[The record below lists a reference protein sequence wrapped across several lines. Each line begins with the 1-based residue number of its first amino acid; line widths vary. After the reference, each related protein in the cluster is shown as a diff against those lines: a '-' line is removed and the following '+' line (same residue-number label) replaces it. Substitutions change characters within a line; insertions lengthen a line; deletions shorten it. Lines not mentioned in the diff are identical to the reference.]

1 MSVQKVQQ
9 RFTVPGLTS
18 RKAAG
23 GDPIV
28 CLTSYHA
35 HTARLIDPY
44 VDVLLVGDSLGMVMY
59 GMESTLGVTLDMM
72 IAHGAA
78 VVRGSE
84 RALVVV
90 DMPFGTYEESV
101 DKAFMNAAK
110 VMKETNCNGVKLEG
124 GKNMYETVK
133 YLTDR
138 SIPVMGHIGLQP
150 QSVLIDGGY
159 KVKGRNK
166 FDWGK
171 YIDDAIAIEEAGAF
185 SVVLEGM
192 AEPLAAEIT
201 SRISIPTIG
210 IGASPNCDGQV
221 LVTEDML
228 GLTNIAP
235 KFVKKYADLES
246 LIKKAAHQYAGEVRN
261 REFPCKEHTYTMNPQ
276 IVRKGDED

>member
-1 MSVQKVQQ
+1 
-9 RFTVPGLTS
+9 
-18 RKAAG
+18 
-23 GDPIV
+23 
-28 CLTSYHA
+28 
-35 HTARLIDPY
+35 
-44 VDVLLVGDSLGMVMY
+44 
-59 GMESTLGVTLDMM
+59 
-72 IAHGAA
+72 
-78 VVRGSE
+78 
-84 RALVVV
+84 
-90 DMPFGTYEESV
+90 
-101 DKAFMNAAK
+101 
-110 VMKETNCNGVKLEG
+110 
-124 GKNMYETVK
+124 
-133 YLTDR
+133 
-138 SIPVMGHIGLQP
+138 
-150 QSVLIDGGY
+150 VLIDGGY

-192 AEPLAAEIT
+192 VEPLAAEIT

-246 LIKKAAHQYAGEVRN
+246 LIKKAAHQYADEVRN
-261 REFPCKEHTYTMNPQ
+261 REFPSKEHTYAMNPQ

>member
-1 MSVQKVQQ
+1 MKRKSVIDIKNQKGK
-9 RFTVPGLTS
+9 T
-18 RKAAG
+18 
-23 GDPIV
+23 PIV
-28 CLTSYHA
+28 CLTAYTSPI
-35 HTARLIDPY
+35 ARSID
-44 VDVLLVGDSLGMVMY
+44 DCGDLLLVGDSLGMVLY
-59 GMESTLGVTLDMM
+59 DYQNTLPVTLFQM
-72 IAHGAA
+72 IEHSKS
-78 VVRGSE
+78 VVNATKQSCII
-84 RALVVV
+84 V

-101 DKAFMNAAK
+101 NKAFINAAK
-110 VMKETNCNGVKLEG
+110 VMKETNCNGIKLEG
-124 GKNMYETVK
+124 GRNMYETVK

-210 IGASPNCDGQV
+210 IGASLECDGQV

-235 KFVKKYADLES
+235 KFVKKYVDLEG
-246 LIKKAAHQYAGEVRN
+246 LIKKAAHEYAGEVRN
-261 REFPCKEHTYTMNPQ
+261 REFPGKEHTYAMNPQ
-276 IVRKGDED
+276 IVRKSEED

>member
-1 MSVQKVQQ
+1 
-9 RFTVPGLTS
+9 
-18 RKAAG
+18 
-23 GDPIV
+23 
-28 CLTSYHA
+28 
-35 HTARLIDPY
+35 
-44 VDVLLVGDSLGMVMY
+44 
-59 GMESTLGVTLDMM
+59 
-72 IAHGAA
+72 
-78 VVRGSE
+78 
-84 RALVVV
+84 
-90 DMPFGTYEESV
+90 MPFGTYEESV

-124 GKNMYETVK
+124 GRNMFETVK

-185 SVVLEGM
+185 SVVLQGM

-210 IGASPNCDGQV
+210 IGASPYCDGQV

-228 GLTNIAP
+228 GLFNDFTP
-235 KFVKKYADLES
+235 SFVKRYGDLGPLVE
-246 LIKKAAHQYAGEVRN
+246 KAAEAYGKDVRA
-261 REFPCKEHTYTMNPQ
+261 RRFPAPEHCFKANNNNS
-276 IVRKGDED
+276 